1 MRGVSVGAFSSTECH
16 KNILSS
22 SYMDANVF
30 CDFRCLTV
38 ILKVLQIIR
47 PPWAWYLDVLAV
59 DNYYFLKKQKLSLGL
74 KKPSWP
80 KPRSSQH
87 LNPPH
92 RRGVTRRR
100 RCRGRVCKEQLILA
114 LERLRSG

>member
-16 KNILSS
+16 KNVLSS

-38 ILKVLQIIR
+38 ILKVLQIIH

-59 DNYYFLKKQKLSLGL
+59 DNYYF
-74 KKPSWP
+74 
-80 KPRSSQH
+80 
-87 LNPPH
+87 
-92 RRGVTRRR
+92 
-100 RCRGRVCKEQLILA
+100 
-114 LERLRSG
+114 